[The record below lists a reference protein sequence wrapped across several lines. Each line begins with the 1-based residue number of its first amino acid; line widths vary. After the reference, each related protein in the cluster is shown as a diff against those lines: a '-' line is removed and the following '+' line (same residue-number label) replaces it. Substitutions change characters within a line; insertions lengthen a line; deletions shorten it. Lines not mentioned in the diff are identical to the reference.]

1 MEDVFTISRIIDYA
15 QLMLYKTPPITEALQ
30 RQLGE
35 LDAARRALG
44 RGVSD
49 PSPWLGSLRR
59 LVKAASV
66 ESSTSIEGFS
76 LAQDEAVAIV
86 SGEQVADPEDENR
99 MAVAC
104 YARAMD
110 HVGIM
115 AIDPACVWLD
125 RVILDLHFDACSFQG
140 DKSPGLWRTGPIGVT
155 GADGRIVY
163 EGPPG
168 DDVSGLMADVVKW
181 LAQGDLNAHVVVR
194 AAMAHLHAVSVHPFR
209 DGNGRISRILQS
221 LVLAREGLLSPEFA
235 SIEEYLGAHTSEYY
249 AVLQSVQGGRYQ
261 PERDATD
268 WISFCVEAHLV
279 QARQRLRQIEE
290 AGVRWSLLESLVAS
304 RRWPDRL
311 VIALEQSLIGGA
323 DRASYRREADVSSAT
338 ASSDFRRLVDAGL
351 VAPRGRGRSIRYHA
365 SSDVRSQVAAAV
377 AARGS
382 ATG

>member
-1 MEDVFTISRIIDYA
+1 MI
-15 QLMLYKTPPITEALQ
+15 YKTPRITETLQ

-35 LDAARRALG
+35 LDEARRALG
-44 RGVSD
+44 RGVSN

-59 LVKAASV
+59 LVRAASV

-76 LAQDEAVAIV
+76 VAQDEAVAIV
-86 SGEQVADPEDENR
+86 SGEQVADPEDESR

-110 HVGIM
+110 HVGVM
-115 AIDPACVWLD
+115 AIDPAFVWLD
-125 RVILDLHFDACSFQG
+125 RVILDLHFDACSFQRA
-140 DKSPGLWRTGPIGVT
+140 KSPGLWRTGPIGVT
-155 GADGRIVY
+155 GGDGRIVY
-163 EGPPG
+163 AGPPG
-168 DDVSGLMADVVKW
+168 DDVAGLMADVIEW
-181 LAQGDLNAHVVVR
+181 LARGDLDVHVVVR

-279 QARQRLRQIEE
+279 QARQRLGQIEE
-290 AGVRWSLLESLVAS
+290 AGVRWSLLENLVAN
-304 RRWPDRL
+304 RGWPDRL
-311 VIALEQSLIGGA
+311 VIALEQSLVGGA
-323 DRASYRREADVSSAT
+323 DRASYSREAEVSSAT

-365 SSDVRSQVAAAV
+365 SPDVRSQVASAV
-377 AARGS
+377 AARDN